1 MAFSNAQLDAD
12 LAVIVADL
20 PVAITVGS
28 ATISGTRMTLR
39 RDVVLADEGL
49 RQNYRFSVYVRFADL
64 AAVPALRTKATIGGV
79 SYRILRLTAS
89 DDARLYRLDLGE
101 EYARG

>member
-1 MAFSNAQLDAD
+1 MAFTNAQLDAD

-20 PVAITVGS
+20 PVTITVGS
-28 ATISGTRMTLR
+28 STLSGTRMTLR

-49 RQNYRFSVYVRFADL
+49 RQNYRFSVYVRYADL
-64 AAVPALRTKATIGGV
+64 PSVPAIRSKVTIGGV
-79 SYRILRLTAS
+79 AYRVLALTSS

-101 EYARG
+101 EYARE